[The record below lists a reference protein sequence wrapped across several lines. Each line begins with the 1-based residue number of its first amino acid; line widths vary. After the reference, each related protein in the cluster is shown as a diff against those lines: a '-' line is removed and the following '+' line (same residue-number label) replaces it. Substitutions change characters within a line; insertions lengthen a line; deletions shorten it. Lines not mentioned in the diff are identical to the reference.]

1 MINRVGATFVN
12 AVREQTGDKAPDI
25 ARAYLVARDVFQ
37 IRGLWGRVEALDTQV
52 PAAVQTRMLHEIRH
66 LVERGAVW
74 MLRNEK
80 LPLDLAGVSGAYMDG
95 VETLRQSLEAVMSDF
110 DRRNV
115 DRKAEAFED
124 DGVPQ
129 DLARA
134 VASADML
141 VSGCDVVRLAA
152 QTGQSVNRVAEIYFA
167 IGSHF
172 ALDWLREQA
181 AALTAET
188 HWQKMAV
195 SAVVDDLFNHQ

>member
-1 MINRVGATFVN
+1 
-12 AVREQTGDKAPDI
+12 
-25 ARAYLVARDVFQ
+25 
-37 IRGLWGRVEALDTQV
+37 
-52 PAAVQTRMLHEIRH
+52 
-66 LVERGAVW
+66 
-74 MLRNEK
+74 
-80 LPLDLAGVSGAYMDG
+80 MDG
-95 VETLRQSLEAVMSDF
+95 VETLRQSLEAVMSEF

-115 DRKAEAFED
+115 DRKAKAFED

-195 SAVVDDLFNHQ
+195 PAVVDDLFNHQITLARHVLRCVNGSGDQKDQVGASAIESWLDDRREPAGRTTRLLGDLKAADAIDLAMLAVANGQFRSLLAG